1 MKIITGRKYTDTGQP
16 QVFDV
21 INIVFDCLTGD
32 RMNYTEPRTGYRGHV
47 VVKNDLIYAP
57 NLLAGD
63 YYPTQYK
70 IEG

>member
-16 QVFDV
+16 QMFDV
-21 INIVFDCLTGD
+21 TNQTGD
-32 RMNYTEPRTGYRGHV
+32 RLDYTDPQTGYQGHV
-47 VVKNDLIYAP
+47 IVENNIVYVPYLF
-57 NLLAGD
+57 AGH